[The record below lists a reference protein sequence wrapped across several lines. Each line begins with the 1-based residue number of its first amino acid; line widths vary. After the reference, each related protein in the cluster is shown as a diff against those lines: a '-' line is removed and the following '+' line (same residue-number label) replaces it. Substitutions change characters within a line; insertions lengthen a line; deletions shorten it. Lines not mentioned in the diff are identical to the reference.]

1 MALKPELSKKNDYR
15 LEKHRF
21 LELQHFCRQYPIWKK
36 AREGLDGLSKRPESL
51 ALAKTNEYGSPTERC
66 AEAMMYYDARI
77 EMVERSVMMTDLQ
90 TYAYILK
97 GVTEGLSFDI
107 LRAQTNIPCSK
118 DEYYR
123 LVRKFYWILND
134 IRQ

>member
-1 MALKPELSKKNDYR
+1 MKLKELSKKNDYH

-51 ALAKTNEYGSPTERC
+51 ALAKTNEHGSPTERC

-77 EMVERSVMMTDLQ
+77 EMVERAAMMTDLQ
-90 TYAYILK
+90 MYAYILK

-107 LRAQTNIPCSK
+107 LRAQTNMPCSR
-118 DEYYR
+118 DEYYS
-123 LVRKFYWILND
+123 LVRKFFWLLND